1 MNPTFK
7 TLAVALLASL
17 GVVACSSSGG
27 NDSPSTTNTSNTVVP
42 NQPTNA
48 SNNTSSTE
56 AQGNQS
62 TDQSSTSN
70 EATNNNP
77 SSNSSTT
84 TSEEKPSQPSVT
96 STEEINSDPNKYVNT
111 WRKQYVSSQS
121 RENAQAEN
129 ALGIETLRVND
140 YPSTVYPNAS
150 NEIINYDALSDGK
163 LGYFSGTYKPE
174 NKSSNNAQAL
184 NYNFINQ
191 PYATYGILSS
201 SDTSVMPEVAI
212 VAKDHYN
219 QPATLTGS
227 ASYKGQVISTLIEN
241 GQTSIAPKIDGT
253 SEINVTFNRESA
265 TMSGVLHTDTVGK
278 ITLPETSSV
287 GYFNNEKGN
296 FAFTS
301 FDTPAVE
308 KFGQSNGGYN
318 AYIVGENA
326 SEVVGSLGVSEVGS
340 SKVYKATFGGV
351 KQ

>member
-1 MNPTFK
+1 MEILHMNPAFK

-27 NDSPSTTNTSNTVVP
+27 NDAPSANGTSNAVVPSRSTTP
-42 NQPTNA
+42 

-56 AQGNQS
+56 TQGNQPKGL
-62 TDQSSTSN
+62 SSTSN
-70 EATNNNP
+70 ETTNNNS
-77 SSNSSTT
+77 SSN
-84 TSEEKPSQPSVT
+84 PSVT
-96 STEEINSDPNKYVNT
+96 PSTKETNSDSNKYVNT

-121 RENAQAEN
+121 RANAQAEN
-129 ALGIETLRVND
+129 ALGVETLRLND
-140 YPSTVYPNAS
+140 YPSAIYPNAT

-163 LGYFSGTYKPE
+163 LGHFSGTYKPE
-174 NKSSNNAQAL
+174 NKSSNNAETL
-184 NYNFINQ
+184 NYSFINQ

-201 SDTSVMPEVAI
+201 SDVSAMPEVVI

-227 ASYKGQVISTLIEN
+227 ASYRGQVIGTLIEN
-241 GQTSIAPKIDGT
+241 GQTTIAPKIDGT
-253 SEINVTFNRESA
+253 SELNVTFNRENA
-265 TMSGVLHTDTVGK
+265 TISGVLHTDSVGK
-278 ITLPETSSV
+278 ITLSETSSV
-287 GYFNNEKGN
+287 GAFNNGKGN

-301 FDTPAVE
+301 FNAPIVE
-308 KFGQSNGGYN
+308 KFNQSNGGYN
-318 AYIVGENA
+318 AYVVGENA